1 METLKYLSD
10 VARRCETST
19 DPEELNRLLDEVEFM
34 YDSVETGLQELVDEV
49 IAMLRQRISDV
60 S

>member
-1 METLKYLSD
+1 MEALKYLSD

-19 DPEELNRLLDEVEFM
+19 DPEELNRLFAEVEFL
-34 YDSVETGLQELVDEV
+34 YDSLETGLQELVEDV
-49 IAMLRQRISDV
+49 IAKLRQRISAV